1 MSDINRRRGLAL
13 AVLLALPFLAACAS
27 KNYTTTL
34 MPYPHEFGGVD
45 ARFRIDHVDEPP
57 QLVFYMSGYTDSD
70 YWAKKV
76 TDSAKSDQFPGQLR
90 EVLAEKYPDLF
101 STKPD
106 ALGIDLRFTI
116 SEFHET
122 STASSFLAA
131 VSWGIFGLILPLP
144 IVMQY
149 DCAATITFPDLPV
162 ERTTVFRNRLVC
174 WVSFPSPLA
183 LIPVPAPADRRAA
196 VLYPGQTKYYS
207 GRSFTLECFGE
218 AIVQALE
225 KLDRRKITEA
235 YAAKRAAMA
244 AGKEAAGS

>member
-1 MSDINRRRGLAL
+1 MPILNHCRGFAL
-13 AVLLALPFLAACAS
+13 AVLLAAACLAACSS

-34 MPYPHEFGGVD
+34 MPHPHEFDGID

-76 TDSAKSDQFPGQLR
+76 KDAAKSDQFPGQLR
-90 EVLAEKYPDLF
+90 EVLTAKYPNLF
-101 STKPD
+101 SASPD

-131 VSWGIFGLILPLP
+131 VSWGIFGIILPLP

-149 DCAATITFPDLPV
+149 DCSVTISFPDLPF
-162 ERTTVFRNRLVC
+162 ERSTVFRNRLVC

-183 LIPVPAPADRRAA
+183 LIPLPAPADRRAA

-218 AIVQALE
+218 AVVQALE
-225 KLDRRKITEA
+225 KIDRRRLSEA
-235 YAAKRAAMA
+235 YAAKRTALAAER
-244 AGKEAAGS
+244 EAAGS